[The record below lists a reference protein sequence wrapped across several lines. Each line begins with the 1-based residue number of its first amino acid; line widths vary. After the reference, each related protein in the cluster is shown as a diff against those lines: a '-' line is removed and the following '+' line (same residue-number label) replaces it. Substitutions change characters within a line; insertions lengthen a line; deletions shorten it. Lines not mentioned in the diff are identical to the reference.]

1 MNRRIVSAPFHGGLS
16 MRRNSALIAG
26 LILAVSVGSFLWGY
40 SLYSSSFSDF
50 EVDSRSVT
58 GVIVGRYPSDFWN
71 INLFSI
77 QLIPLNK
84 IVQLHFSV
92 AYYNTG
98 NYSVAVS
105 LPYRVQTVHDISAYP
120 ESENWVCRN
129 APSGS
134 VVMVTINARNVSTE
148 GWTFQELSAELRV
161 NATIAD
167 RMFGNYR
174 VNVPFGGSFTVD
186 VQQEWDSLLP
196 GTFVVPLSPQPNCS
210 LSIHTPASAIIIDKT
225 HRIVRRDP
233 SQDAQQWLQFEIND
247 GSPFSVEYSVPE
259 EQSQREQNIFISGI
273 LIGVLPAG
281 LLSILGIM
289 AEEGADREK
298 ITDIGEGSVASA
310 SEQSMNQETMEE
322 PEISEEHRTR
332 ENNMKV
338 ERFDNAFLFALG
350 STGLVISLLQV
361 VMKDLN
367 AVVEAIPFL
376 LLGIVFPFYIGFLRG
391 AIEVDSNEE
400 RLRGWIYFLIGTS
413 YYFGS
418 FVLSS
423 IRSQNLQIS
432 YANGQILFYATI
444 VLGLFTT
451 DRILKW
457 SKRVFSTNSS
467 SAQYAFSGTG
477 LCAVS
482 VAFLFS
488 IVLGYIHDFYAKD
501 IFAMIV
507 QGSPEPLFWLSII
520 GASVCVVLIAE
531 KASRDAL
538 QTQLELQR
546 FRGISGRLMN
556 FAVVRAVFLGST
568 LLEYALDFNLRARLL
583 WLGAFVFWVL
593 GCLFWV
599 EKILLLPQVFFFIT
613 ILTLSMAAV
622 FFLRTRRITFE
633 GIEGRFPIKT
643 GYMALVFAALV
654 EMTLRS
660 EFAQG
665 AISIVVLTIIFLFLQ
680 WPKPR

>member
-1 MNRRIVSAPFHGGLS
+1 VRLNSVIIV
-16 MRRNSALIAG
+16 G

-50 EVDSRSVT
+50 EVDPRSVT
-58 GVIVGRYPSDFWN
+58 GVIVGRYPSDSWN
-71 INLFSI
+71 INLFSV
-77 QLIPLNK
+77 QLIPSNK
-84 IVQLHFSV
+84 AVQLQFSV
-92 AYYNTG
+92 AYYTNG

-105 LPYRVQTVHDISAYP
+105 LPYRVQTVHDISADP
-120 ESENWVCRN
+120 ESEKWVYRN
-129 APSGS
+129 AQSGS
-134 VVMVTINARNVSTE
+134 VVMVTINARNVSAE
-148 GWTFQELSAELRV
+148 GWTFQELSAELSV
-161 NATIAD
+161 NGTVAD

-186 VQQEWDSLLP
+186 VQKEWDSLLP

-210 LSIHTPASAIIIDKT
+210 LSIRTPASAIIIDKT

-281 LLSILGIM
+281 LLSILGIIAERGTEQKKM
-289 AEEGADREK
+289 A
-298 ITDIGEGSVASA
+298 DIAEDNVPSS
-310 SEQSMNQETMEE
+310 SEHLVTQETKEGTE
-322 PEISEEHRTR
+322 RSEEHRTH
-332 ENNMKV
+332 EKDKKI
-338 ERFDNAFLFALG
+338 ERFDDAFLFALG

-376 LLGIVFPFYIGFLRG
+376 LLGIVFPFYVGYLRG

-432 YANGQILFYATI
+432 YVNGQILFYAAI
-444 VLGLFTT
+444 VLGLITT

-457 SKRVFSTNSS
+457 SKKVFSVSSS

-482 VAFLFS
+482 IAFLFS
-488 IVLGYIHDFYAKD
+488 IALGYIHDFYGKD
-501 IFAMIV
+501 LFGMIV
-507 QGSPEPLFWLSII
+507 EGSPEPLFWLSII
-520 GASVCVVLIAE
+520 GASVCFVLIVE
-531 KASRDAL
+531 KAARDAL
-538 QTQLELQR
+538 QTQLRLQR
-546 FRGISGRLMN
+546 FRGVGARLMN
-556 FAVVRAVFLGST
+556 FSFARAVFLGST

-593 GCLFWV
+593 GCLLWV
-599 EKILLLPQVFFFIT
+599 EKVALLPQIFFFMT
-613 ILTLSMAAV
+613 IVALFVAAV
-622 FFLRTRRITFE
+622 LFQRTRRITFE

-643 GYMALVFAALV
+643 GYMVLVFAALV
-654 EMTLRS
+654 GMILGS
-660 EFAQG
+660 EFVQG
-665 AISIVVLTIIFLFLQ
+665 AILIVGLTIIFLFLQ